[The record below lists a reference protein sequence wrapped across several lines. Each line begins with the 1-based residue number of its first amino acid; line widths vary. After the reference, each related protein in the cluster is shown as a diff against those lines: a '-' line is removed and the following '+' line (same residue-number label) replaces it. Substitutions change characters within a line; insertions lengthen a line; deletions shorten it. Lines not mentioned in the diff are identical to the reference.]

1 MLGFTLTSN
10 LTELRL
16 EILVPPRRGSDLL
29 IVTAFQKG
37 SPVVDRSIKRLTKK
51 ARRGMRGYPLG
62 SVAYYGPDDKRA
74 TKVAVG
80 IQLSQDTDMEMR
92 RWFVETGD
100 ARTDPVILAEA
111 LAHFEANGVK
121 SVAMVDRIIGC
132 PHEEGVDYEG
142 EYCPV
147 CTFWIGR
154 DRFTGKLEQLLCQ
167 ATAVL
172 EGQ

>member
-1 MLGFTLTSN
+1 ML
-10 LTELRL
+10 
-16 EILVPPRRGSDLL
+16 
-29 IVTAFQKG
+29 
-37 SPVVDRSIKRLTKK
+37 DRSIKRLTKK

-92 RWFVETGD
+92 RWFVETDD
-100 ARTDPVILAEA
+100 ARTDPVILAEVV
-111 LAHFEANGVK
+111 AHFEANGVK

-154 DRFTGKLEQLLCQ
+154 DRFTGKLER
-167 ATAVL
+167 
-172 EGQ
+172 